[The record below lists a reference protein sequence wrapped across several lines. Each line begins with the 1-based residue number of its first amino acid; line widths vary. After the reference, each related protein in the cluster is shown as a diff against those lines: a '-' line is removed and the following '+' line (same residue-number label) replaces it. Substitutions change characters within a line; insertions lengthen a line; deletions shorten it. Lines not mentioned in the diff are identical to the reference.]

1 LYYLG
6 LSLGSTSKALELF
19 IERSY
24 VAIWY
29 STQEFNAN
37 NVFPNKKKNRITATF
52 IIDENNGSDRR
63 WQQTAWL
70 WVVAVA
76 IIEPIH
82 HRILKIYIL
91 RHRNMLVADQSFL
104 KTFLIKLFGKHIVYI
119 LIVDHGGIL
128 KLAIL

>member
-1 LYYLG
+1 LYCLG
-6 LSLGSTSKALELF
+6 LSLGSTSKGLELF

-37 NVFPNKKKNRITATF
+37 NVFPRITATF